1 MNKLFFILFIIFMA
15 ANFKISAQNATAE
28 KWTVTLD
35 AGHGGHDPGALGKR
49 SQEKNIVLD
58 IVLRVG
64 KYLENHNDIKVV
76 YTRKTDVFLKLS
88 ARTNIANKAKSD
100 LFISVHCNASKNTTP
115 SGTEVFVM
123 GLDRSETNL
132 EVAMQEN
139 SVALLEENY
148 EENYGGINPNSAEAY
163 IAFSMYQNMYLDRSL
178 SFAQKVMKQ
187 MNSLVGLKDRGTKQG
202 PFFVISHTTMPS
214 VLIEAGFISNY
225 SDETVLMSESG
236 KENIAYA
243 IYKAII
249 AYKNETTYSSDNI
262 VDIKKASNNQVSS
275 QVNNETN
282 KDNNTNSNEVIFKI
296 QFASFK
302 TEIPLS
308 DKRFKDIKKV
318 SCTKINGFFKYFCGG
333 TNSYKEISDYLAEIQ
348 KKGYKD
354 AFIVAYVGG
363 KQTSIKEARKLINE

>member
-1 MNKLFFILFIIFMA
+1 MA
-15 ANFKISAQNATAE
+15 VNFKISAQNTTSE

-178 SFAQKVMKQ
+178 SFAQKLMQQ

-225 SDETVLMSESG
+225 SDETVLISEKG

-249 AYKNETTYSSDNI
+249 AYKNETTSSSSSI
-262 VDIKKASNNQVSS
+262 VDLNKTSNNDANNQI
-275 QVNNETN
+275 NNEVN
-282 KDNNTNSNEVIFKI
+282 KNENSNEVIFKI

-302 TEIPLS
+302 TEVPLS
-308 DKRFKDIKKV
+308 DKRFKNINKV
-318 SCTKINGFFKYFCGG
+318 SCTKINGFFKYFCGD
-333 TNSYKEISDYLAEIQ
+333 TSSYSEINSYLAEIQ

-363 KQTSIKEARKLINE
+363 KQTTIKEARKLINE